1 MDLMTLVA
9 RLTLDS
15 SEYEAGVQKS
25 QSLIGKAGSF
35 IAGAAKAYI
44 GVKAVGEIVKFGK
57 QSIAVGRQFDVAMSQ
72 VAATMGDKSQESV
85 EYMGK
90 QMTAQEALRET
101 AKKYGR
107 ETQFTATQSAEALN
121 YMALAGYDANKSIA
135 MLPNVLNLASAG
147 SMDLARASDMVTDAS
162 SALGLSTE
170 ETTQLIDK
178 MAMAST
184 QGNTSVEQ
192 LGSAMLALG
201 ATGRNVAG
209 GTTEL
214 AQAFTILADNGIKGS
229 EGGTKL
235 RNILLS
241 IQGKKF
247 DKTFG
252 KLGISAYDASG
263 NLRPM
268 NDILL
273 DMNKAMEGMT
283 TQEKQNLINNTFNRG
298 DLAAVNA
305 LLGTST
311 ERWEELGV
319 AIDNAGGAAETMA
332 ERQLNNLGGDM
343 LKLNSAL
350 EGLQIALYEKVNPAL
365 RFFTQFGTQA
375 ATVITGLLTG
385 NLMDTIKNKFP
396 SGVSES
402 IERIIGRVKI
412 LVNTVKGLFNLL
424 SEIVTKIWTNITS
437 YMKGDAEEAAFS
449 ILDVI
454 EGMLS
459 GITDFLFSAMRFI
472 RSMWEGNWGEIVGF
486 LRSVLSWASDF
497 LFDVFSRIR
506 EIVAEVLSFIS
517 HLWSEYGDSIISSI
531 VFGVKR
537 VWSTI
542 QTIAGI
548 IVDIVQTVIDTVLNF
563 VEPALEIIFA
573 LWERYGEQIIQFV
586 TEKWTLMWEIIQAA
600 VELIS
605 AIIQRFVDAAMW
617 IWNNWGETILA
628 YTDYLFNTMRNEIE
642 TFMKIIRDI
651 INFVTALIKG
661 DWSGAWDAIKSIVSD
676 VWNFIVTWVQNK
688 LNLLAGL
695 ISGVWNGIKNT
706 TSSIWNGIKS
716 TISNVLNGIKSTF
729 TNVLGVISNAVSTK
743 FESIRSKIKEKIDA
757 AKEAVSSAINKIK
770 GFFNFSWSLPK
781 LKLPHVSIT
790 GSFSLVPPSAPKFGI
805 SWYKKAYDNIVE
817 FANPTVIPTLSGL
830 KGFGDGAG
838 SELVM
843 SKNAFFD
850 AIESARGDTQIV
862 FNIYPQKGQS
872 EEEIA
877 RAVEKKFIQWNNQKK
892 GAFV

>member
-15 SEYEAGVQKS
+15 SEYEQGVQKS

-72 VAATMGDKSQESV
+72 VAATMGDKSQETV

-90 QMTAQEALRET
+90 TMTAQEALRET

-343 LKLNSAL
+343 LKFQSAV
-350 EGLQIALYEKVNPAL
+350 EGLQIALSEKLTPAL

-375 ATVITGLLTG
+375 STMLTKVLNGDLTTAFKDTLPKGVTEAVSKVTKKFSSLVSYIKSVGTWFGNYFSEVWDKYGESITSFLSTLFEDAVNFISNGLTGLIGIIQSAVQGIYEFWKTYGDQIVSFLGTVIAKLIGIVSGFVSYITGALTIFFETVMSIIEPLLA
-385 NLMDTIKNKFP
+385 
-396 SGVSES
+396 
-402 IERIIGRVKI
+402 
-412 LVNTVKGLFNLL
+412 
-424 SEIVTKIWTNITS
+424 W
-437 YMKGDAEEAAFS
+437 
-449 ILDVI
+449 ILDI
-454 EGMLS
+454 
-459 GITDFLFSAMRFI
+459 
-472 RSMWEGNWGEIVGF
+472 WN
-486 LRSVLSWASDF
+486 
-497 LFDVFSRIR
+497 
-506 EIVAEVLSFIS
+506 
-517 HLWSEYGDSIISSI
+517 
-531 VFGVKR
+531 
-537 VWSTI
+537 
-542 QTIAGI
+542 
-548 IVDIVQTVIDTVLNF
+548 
-563 VEPALEIIFA
+563 
-573 LWERYGEQIIQFV
+573 RYGEDIVSFV
-586 TEKWTLMWEIIQAA
+586 AEK
-600 VELIS
+600 VS
-605 AIIQRFVDAAMW
+605 AILDIVRTYITFVDTFLTNILTAIKSVVQNVLTGIQSFW
-617 IWNNWGETILA
+617 DTWGSTILA
-628 YTDYLFNTMRNEIE
+628 VTDATWQGIKTTISTVIE
-642 TFMKIIRDI
+642 VIKNVIQLAMNIITG
-651 INFVTALIKG
+651 NWK
-661 DWSGAWDAIKSIVSD
+661 GAWNNV
-676 VWNFIVTWVQNK
+676 
-688 LNLLAGL
+688 
-695 ISGVWNGIKNT
+695 KNIF
-706 TSSIWNGIKS
+706 SSIWSGIKS
-716 TISNVLNGIKSTF
+716 LISIKLNEIKTVFS
-729 TNVLGVISNAVSTK
+729 NILGVISNAVSTK
-743 FESIRSKIKEKIDA
+743 FEAIRSKIKEKIDA
-757 AKEAVSSAINKIK
+757 AKEAVSNAINKIK
-770 GFFNFSWSLPK
+770 SFFNFSWSLPK
-781 LKLPHVSIT
+781 LKMPHISIS

>member
-15 SEYEAGVQKS
+15 SNYEEGVQKS
-25 QSLIGKAGSF
+25 QSLIGKAGQY

-44 GVKAVGEIVKFGK
+44 GVKAVGQLIRFGK
-57 QSIAVGRQFDVAMSQ
+57 ESINVGKQFDVAMSQ
-72 VAATMGDKSQESV
+72 VAATMGDKSQESI

-107 ETQFTATQSAEALN
+107 ETQFTATQSAQALN
-121 YMALAGYDANKSIA
+121 YMALAGYDAEKSIA

-147 SMDLARASDMVTDAS
+147 SMDLGRASDMVTDAS

-184 QGNTSVEQ
+184 QGNTNVEQ

-343 LKLNSAL
+343 LKFKSAV
-350 EGLQIALYEKVNPAL
+350 EGLQIALSEKLTPAL

-375 ATVITGLLTG
+375 STMLTKVLNGDLTNAFKNSLPKGVTEAVSKVMQKFSALVAYIKSVGTWFG
-385 NLMDTIKNKFP
+385 NYFSKVWDKY
-396 SGVSES
+396 GES
-402 IERIIGRVKI
+402 ITSF
-412 LVNTVKGLFNLL
+412 LSTLF
-424 SEIVTKIWTNITS
+424 E
-437 YMKGDAEEAAFS
+437 
-449 ILDVI
+449 DV
-454 EGMLS
+454 
-459 GITDFLFSAMRFI
+459 
-472 RSMWEGNWGEIVGF
+472 V
-486 LRSVLSWASDF
+486 
-497 LFDVFSRIR
+497 
-506 EIVAEVLSFIS
+506 SFIS
-517 HLWSEYGDSIISSI
+517 NGLTGLIEIIQNAVQVIYEFWKAYGDQIVSFIGTVIAKVIGIVSGIVSVISGILTSVYDTVMSIIEPLLQWIIEMWNTYGEDLISFVSEK
-531 VFGVKR
+531 V
-537 VWSTI
+537 STI
-542 QTIAGI
+542 L
-548 IVDIVQTVIDTVLNF
+548 DIVRTYITYIDILISDVLSAIQGVIKNVMDNIQSFWNTWGSTILSITTTIWNNIKIAISTVIDVIKNL
-563 VEPALEIIFA
+563 
-573 LWERYGEQIIQFV
+573 IQLGV
-586 TEKWTLMWEIIQAA
+586 N
-600 VELIS
+600 VIS
-605 AIIQRFVDAAMW
+605 GNWKGA
-617 IWNNWGETILA
+617 WNNVKNIFT
-628 YTDYLFNTMRNEIE
+628 
-642 TFMKIIRDI
+642 
-651 INFVTALIKG
+651 
-661 DWSGAWDAIKSIVSD
+661 S
-676 VWNFIVTWVQNK
+676 
-688 LNLLAGL
+688 
-695 ISGVWNGIKNT
+695 VWNGIK
-706 TSSIWNGIKS
+706 SF
-716 TISNVLNGIKSTF
+716 ISNVLNGIKSTF

-757 AKEAVSSAINKIK
+757 AKEAVSNAINKIK
-770 GFFNFSWSLPK
+770 SFFNFSWSLPK
-781 LKLPHVSIT
+781 LKMPHISIS

-850 AIESARGDTQIV
+850 AIESASGETKII

>member
-25 QSLIGKAGSF
+25 QSLIGKAGSY

-44 GVKAVGEIVKFGK
+44 GVKAVGQLIRFGK
-57 QSIAVGRQFDVAMSQ
+57 ESINVGRQFDVAMSQ

-184 QGNTSVEQ
+184 QGNTNVEQ

-343 LKLNSAL
+343 LKFQSAV
-350 EGLQIALYEKVNPAL
+350 EGLQIALSEKLTPAL

-375 ATVITGLLTG
+375 STMLTKVLNGDLTNAFKNSLPKGVTEAVSKVTQKFSALVAYIRSVAGWFGKYFSEMWDKYGESITSFLSTLFEDIVTFISNGLTGLIDIIQNAVHVIYEFWKTYGDQIVSFIGTVIAKVIGIVSGIVSVVSGILTTLYDTVMSIIEPLLQWIIEMWNTYG
-385 NLMDTIKNKFP
+385 EDLISF
-396 SGVSES
+396 VSEKVS
-402 IERIIGRVKI
+402 
-412 LVNTVKGLFNLL
+412 T
-424 SEIVTKIWTNITS
+424 
-437 YMKGDAEEAAFS
+437 
-449 ILDVI
+449 ILDIVRTY
-454 EGMLS
+454 
-459 GITDFLFSAMRFI
+459 ITYIDILIS
-472 RSMWEGNWGEIVGF
+472 N
-486 LRSVLSWASDF
+486 VLSAIQGVIK
-497 LFDVFSRIR
+497 DVMNNIQ
-506 EIVAEVLSFIS
+506 SF
-517 HLWSEYGDSIISSI
+517 WDTWG
-531 VFGVKR
+531 
-537 VWSTI
+537 STI
-542 QTIAGI
+542 LSITTTIWNNIKIAI
-548 IVDIVQTVIDTVLNF
+548 STVIDVIKNM
-563 VEPALEIIFA
+563 
-573 LWERYGEQIIQFV
+573 IQLGV
-586 TEKWTLMWEIIQAA
+586 N
-600 VELIS
+600 VIS
-605 AIIQRFVDAAMW
+605 GNWKGA
-617 IWNNWGETILA
+617 WNNVKNIFT
-628 YTDYLFNTMRNEIE
+628 
-642 TFMKIIRDI
+642 
-651 INFVTALIKG
+651 
-661 DWSGAWDAIKSIVSD
+661 S
-676 VWNFIVTWVQNK
+676 
-688 LNLLAGL
+688 
-695 ISGVWNGIKNT
+695 VWNGIK
-706 TSSIWNGIKS
+706 SF
-716 TISNVLNGIKSTF
+716 ISNVLNGIKSTF
-729 TNVLGVISNAVSTK
+729 TNILGVISNAVSTK
-743 FESIRSKIKEKIDA
+743 FEAIRSKIKEKIDA

-770 GFFNFSWSLPK
+770 SFFNFSWSLPR
-781 LKLPHVSIT
+781 LKMPHISIS

-862 FNIYPQKGQS
+862 FNIYPQNGQS

>member
-25 QSLIGKAGSF
+25 QSLIGKAGSY

-44 GVKAVGEIVKFGK
+44 GVKAVGQLIRFGK
-57 QSIAVGRQFDVAMSQ
+57 ESINVGRQFDVAMSQ

-184 QGNTSVEQ
+184 QGNTNVEQ

-343 LKLNSAL
+343 LKFQSAV
-350 EGLQIALYEKVNPAL
+350 EGLQIALSEKLTPAL

-375 ATVITGLLTG
+375 STMLTKVLNGDLTNAFKNSLPKGVTEAVSKVTQKFSALVAYIRSVAGWFGKYFSEMWDKYGESITSFLSTLFEDIVTFISNGLTGLIDIIQNAVQVIYEFWKTYGDQIVSFIGTVIAKVIGIVSGIVSVVSGILTTLYDTVMSIIEPLLQWIIEMWNTYG
-385 NLMDTIKNKFP
+385 EDLISF
-396 SGVSES
+396 VSEKVS
-402 IERIIGRVKI
+402 
-412 LVNTVKGLFNLL
+412 T
-424 SEIVTKIWTNITS
+424 
-437 YMKGDAEEAAFS
+437 
-449 ILDVI
+449 ILDIVRTY
-454 EGMLS
+454 
-459 GITDFLFSAMRFI
+459 ITYIDILIS
-472 RSMWEGNWGEIVGF
+472 N
-486 LRSVLSWASDF
+486 VLSAIQGVIK
-497 LFDVFSRIR
+497 DVMNNIQ
-506 EIVAEVLSFIS
+506 SF
-517 HLWSEYGDSIISSI
+517 WDTWG
-531 VFGVKR
+531 
-537 VWSTI
+537 STI
-542 QTIAGI
+542 LSITTTIWNNIKIAI
-548 IVDIVQTVIDTVLNF
+548 STVIDVIKNM
-563 VEPALEIIFA
+563 
-573 LWERYGEQIIQFV
+573 IQLGV
-586 TEKWTLMWEIIQAA
+586 N
-600 VELIS
+600 VIS
-605 AIIQRFVDAAMW
+605 GNWKGA
-617 IWNNWGETILA
+617 WNNVKNIFT
-628 YTDYLFNTMRNEIE
+628 
-642 TFMKIIRDI
+642 
-651 INFVTALIKG
+651 
-661 DWSGAWDAIKSIVSD
+661 S
-676 VWNFIVTWVQNK
+676 
-688 LNLLAGL
+688 
-695 ISGVWNGIKNT
+695 VWNGIK
-706 TSSIWNGIKS
+706 SF
-716 TISNVLNGIKSTF
+716 ISNVLNGIKSTF
-729 TNVLGVISNAVSTK
+729 TNILGVISNAVSTK
-743 FESIRSKIKEKIDA
+743 FEAIRSKIKEKIDA

-770 GFFNFSWSLPK
+770 SFFNFSWSLPR
-781 LKLPHVSIT
+781 LKMPHISIS

-862 FNIYPQKGQS
+862 FNIYPQNGQS

>member
-15 SEYEAGVQKS
+15 SDYEAGVQKS

-72 VAATMGDKSQESV
+72 VAATMGDKSQESI

-121 YMALAGYDANKSIA
+121 YMALAGYDAEKSIA

-147 SMDLARASDMVTDAS
+147 SMDLGRASDMVTDAS

-343 LKLNSAL
+343 LKFQSAV
-350 EGLQIALYEKVNPAL
+350 EGLQIALSEKLTPAL

-375 ATVITGLLTG
+375 STMLTKVLNGDLTTAFKDTLPQGVTEAVSKVTQKFSALVAYIKSVGTWFGNYFSEVWDKYGESITSFLSTLFEDIVTFISDGLTGLIEIIQSAVQGIYEFWKTYGDQIVSFLGTVIAKLIG
-385 NLMDTIKNKFP
+385 II
-396 SGVSES
+396 SGVISVISGILTTLYDTVMS
-402 IERIIGRVKI
+402 IIEPLLQWIIEMWNQYGADFISFVSTGCETLLNIIRDAVTFIDRIID
-412 LVNTVKGLFNLL
+412 TA
-424 SEIVTKIWTNITS
+424 
-437 YMKGDAEEAAFS
+437 MAA
-449 ILDVI
+449 IQ
-454 EGMLS
+454 
-459 GITDFLFSAMRFI
+459 
-472 RSMWEGNWGEIVGF
+472 
-486 LRSVLSWASDF
+486 
-497 LFDVFSRIR
+497 
-506 EIVAEVLSFIS
+506 
-517 HLWSEYGDSIISSI
+517 
-531 VFGVKR
+531 
-537 VWSTI
+537 STI
-542 QTIAGI
+542 QSVMANVQSFWSTWGSTILSITTTIWNNIKTAI
-548 IVDIVQTVIDTVLNF
+548 STVIDVIKNVVKLGMN
-563 VEPALEIIFA
+563 V
-573 LWERYGEQIIQFV
+573 
-586 TEKWTLMWEIIQAA
+586 
-600 VELIS
+600 IS
-605 AIIQRFVDAAMW
+605 G
-617 IWNNWGETILA
+617 NW
-628 YTDYLFNTMRNEIE
+628 
-642 TFMKIIRDI
+642 K
-651 INFVTALIKG
+651 
-661 DWSGAWDAIKSIVSD
+661 GAWENVKSIASS
-676 VWNFIVTWVQNK
+676 VWD
-688 LNLLAGL
+688 
-695 ISGVWNGIKNT
+695 GIKTIIGNT
-706 TSSIWNGIKS
+706 
-716 TISNVLNGIKSTF
+716 LEGIKSTF
-729 TNVLGVISNAVSTK
+729 SDILGAVWTIVSDK

-757 AKEAVSSAINKIK
+757 AKEAVSGAIEKIK

-790 GSFSLVPPSAPKFGI
+790 GSFSLVPPSTPKF
-805 SWYKKAYDNIVE
+805 SVDWYRKAYDNIVE

-843 SKNAFFD
+843 SKGAFFD
-850 AIESARGDTQIV
+850 AIKSARGDTQVI
-862 FNIYPQKGQS
+862 FNIYTQKGQS

-877 RAVEKKFIQWNNQKK
+877 RAVERKFNQWSKQKK
-892 GAFV
+892 AVFG